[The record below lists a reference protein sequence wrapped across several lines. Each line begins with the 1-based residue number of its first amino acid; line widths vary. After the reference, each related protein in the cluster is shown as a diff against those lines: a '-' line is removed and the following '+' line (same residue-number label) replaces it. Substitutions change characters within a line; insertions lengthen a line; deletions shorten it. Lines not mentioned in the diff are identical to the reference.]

1 MRTKLLLTVFLYLL
15 AFQGVAFAD
24 NSLAPQA
31 NSNSKNREKDQ
42 IAQARQFIKAS
53 LLRLRSHPFDL
64 KTSDDQ
70 QIFSTNG
77 TIAEAYTDILPLLE
91 NDTLDAVA
99 QTLCDSAI
107 SGTLDALGANN
118 TRLAL
123 EAKGYIPESLH
134 VESSGVIM
142 REYID
147 PMQGADLL
155 FKNISRSIDNGLSR
169 NNRQAFFDNQYVEM
183 GVGYCGGVAKLT
195 DTQQANIYMLVL
207 ILARPQGP
215 NPRWIQCGH
224 VYYDINNNNL
234 YDPGEGLEDVLM
246 TDDNGTLLAKTL
258 GSGQYCFRRPKDEWT
273 LFIESFPFVQNYTIY
288 NILLSQRKEGIL
300 WQDYPLLLTQEDID
314 AKREAEAENEK

>member
-1 MRTKLLLTVFLYLL
+1 MGL
-15 AFQGVAFAD
+15 AE

-31 NSNSKNREKDQ
+31 NSNSKNSDMDKMAE
-42 IAQARQFIKAS
+42 ARQFIKAS

-183 GVGYCGGVAKLT
+183 GVGYCGGVARLT

-224 VYYDINNNNL
+224 VYYDINNNNQ

-246 TDDNGTLLAKTL
+246 TDDNSTFIAKTL
-258 GSGQYCFRRPKDEWT
+258 ESGQYCFRRPKDEWT
-273 LFIESFPFVQNYTIY
+273 LFIESFPFAQNYTVY
-288 NILLSQRKEGIL
+288 NILLSQRKDGIL
-300 WQDYPLLLTQEDID
+300 WQDYPLLLTQQDID
-314 AKREAEAENEK
+314 ANREAEAEHEK

>member
-1 MRTKLLLTVFLYLL
+1 MGL
-15 AFQGVAFAD
+15 AE

-31 NSNSKNREKDQ
+31 NSNSKNSDMDKMAE
-42 IAQARQFIKAS
+42 ARQFIKAS

-147 PMQGADLL
+147 PMQSADLL

-183 GVGYCGGVAKLT
+183 GVGYCGGVARLT

-207 ILARPQGP
+207 ILAKPQGP

-224 VYYDINNNNL
+224 VYYDINNNNQ

-246 TDDNGTLLAKTL
+246 TDDNSTFIAKTL
-258 GSGQYCFRRPKDEWT
+258 ESGQYCFRRPKDEWT
-273 LFIESFPFVQNYTIY
+273 LFIESFPFAQNYTVY
-288 NILLSQRKEGIL
+288 NILLSQRKDGIL
-300 WQDYPLLLTQEDID
+300 WQDYPLLLTQQDID
-314 AKREAEAENEK
+314 ANREAEAEHEK

>member
-1 MRTKLLLTVFLYLL
+1 MRIKLIFTAFLFLF
-15 AFQGVAFAD
+15 AFQGMGLAE

-31 NSNSKNREKDQ
+31 NSNSKNSDMDKMAE
-42 IAQARQFIKAS
+42 ARQFIKAS

-183 GVGYCGGVAKLT
+183 GVGYCGGVARLT

-224 VYYDINNNNL
+224 VYYDINNNNQ

-246 TDDNGTLLAKTL
+246 TDDNSTFIAKTL
-258 GSGQYCFRRPKDEWT
+258 ESGQYCFRRPKDEWT
-273 LFIESFPFVQNYTIY
+273 LFIESFPFAQNYTVY
-288 NILLSQRKEGIL
+288 NILLSQRKDGIL
-300 WQDYPLLLTQEDID
+300 WQDYPLLLTQQDID
-314 AKREAEAENEK
+314 ANREAEAEHEK